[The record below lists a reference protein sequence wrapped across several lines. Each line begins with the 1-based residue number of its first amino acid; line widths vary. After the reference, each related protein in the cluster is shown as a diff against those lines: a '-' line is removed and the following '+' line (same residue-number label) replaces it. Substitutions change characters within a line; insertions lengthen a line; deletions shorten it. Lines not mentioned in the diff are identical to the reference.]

1 MSYDLIRDARIL
13 VEQALSTPASGL
25 PKLLKSEFSKWNH
38 PIRMKFLVS
47 AGVERY
53 AHEFLD
59 ALLDVAHD
67 RNALLVGPLV
77 FEQVQYMARHFQF
90 KDQAFDLTQKSLTLR
105 PPKQLHYR
113 CHALAD
119 KGLWRWAGLLFPYI
133 KDNAV
138 VEHVYHSL
146 LKRMGEIY
154 QSGQDL
160 HRFETFSDDLYYM
173 ITHDP
178 KGMERWTALSGVAT
192 YFPITQSIDA
202 KLSKQ
207 SLQDALVDVERSVSV
222 RKM

>member
-1 MSYDLIRDARIL
+1 MYDLIVESRKLVDMYDGCDETQRRKIL
-13 VEQALSTPASGL
+13 RT
-25 PKLLKSEFSKWNH
+25 EFSKWNH
-38 PIRMKFLVS
+38 PIRMKFLVG
-47 AGVERY
+47 AGVERH

-59 ALLDVAHD
+59 ALLDVA
-67 RNALLVGPLV
+67 REKNALLTGPLV
-77 FEQVQYMARHFQF
+77 FEQVQYMAHHFQF
-90 KDQAFDLTQKSLTLR
+90 KSQSFDLAQKSLTLR

-154 QSGQDL
+154 QSGQGT

-178 KGMERWTALSGVAT
+178 KGMERWAALSGVAT
-192 YFPITQSIDA
+192 YFPIAQSIEA
-202 KLSKQ
+202 KLSKH
-207 SLQDALVDVERSVSV
+207 SLQDALVDVERPVSV